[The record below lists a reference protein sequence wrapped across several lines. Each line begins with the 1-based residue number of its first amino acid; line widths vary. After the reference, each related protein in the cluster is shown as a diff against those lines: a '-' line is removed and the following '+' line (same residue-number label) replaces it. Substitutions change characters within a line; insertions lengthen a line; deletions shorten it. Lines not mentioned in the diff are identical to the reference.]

1 MTILALET
9 SCDDT
14 CAAVIGGDG
23 VIRSNVISSQRA
35 HDRFGGVV
43 PEIASRHH
51 LEIVNLV
58 VEQSLAEAHTTLD
71 GVDLVAVTQGPG
83 LVGALL
89 VGLST
94 AKGLAA
100 GRELP
105 LAAIDHLQGHVA
117 ANFLAA
123 DGDRAG
129 APKRLTGAPD
139 GSTGAPDASAGAL
152 GGAAGALG
160 GAAGALGGAAGALG
174 GAAGALGGA
183 TSALGGVTGA
193 PDVATSVPG
202 GATGEDGA
210 SPGGDGPREVFE
222 PPFLCLIAS
231 GGHTLLAH
239 VRDYEGFHTLGRTL
253 DDAAGE
259 AFDKGARMLGL
270 GYPGGPALERLAADG
285 DPSGF
290 EFPASGSR
298 LRGGRGATSAFARG
312 LDFSFAGL
320 KTSLLYQLRELSEEQ
335 RRERAPDL
343 AASYQAAIVDHLMLR
358 AEQAL
363 ELTGLDRLA
372 VGGGVAANG
381 ELRGRLQRLGGKV
394 HVPPRVLCTD
404 NAAMIGSAARFATA
418 LPYPEYLGL
427 DAYATGERPR

>member
-1 MTILALET
+1 MTTLAIET

-14 CAAVIGGDG
+14 CAAVVASDG
-23 VIRSNVISSQRA
+23 AMRSNVISSQEV

-58 VEQSLAEAHTTLD
+58 VERALEQAGVGLD
-71 GVDLVAVTQGPG
+71 DVELVAATQGPG

-100 GRELP
+100 ARKLP
-105 LAAIDHLQGHVA
+105 FAAVDHIQGHVA
-117 ANFLAA
+117 ANFLNE
-123 DGDRAG
+123 
-129 APKRLTGAPD
+129 
-139 GSTGAPDASAGAL
+139 S
-152 GGAAGALG
+152 
-160 GAAGALGGAAGALG
+160 
-174 GAAGALGGA
+174 
-183 TSALGGVTGA
+183 
-193 PDVATSVPG
+193 
-202 GATGEDGA
+202 
-210 SPGGDGPREVFE
+210 FE
-222 PPFLCLIAS
+222 PPFVCLIAS

-239 VRDYEGFHTLGRTL
+239 VSEHDGFETLGRTL

-270 GYPGGPALERLAADG
+270 GYPGGPALDRLASQG
-285 DPSGF
+285 DPKAF

-298 LRGGRGATSAFARG
+298 SRAGASASKPFARS

-320 KTSLLYQLRELSEEQ
+320 KTSLLYQLRDLGPEQ
-335 RRERAPDL
+335 AGERAADL
-343 AASYQAAIVDHLMLR
+343 AASYQGAIVDHLMMR

-363 ELTGLDRLA
+363 EATGLGRLA

-381 ELRGRLQRLGGKV
+381 ELRRRLERLGAEV
-394 HVPPRVLCTD
+394 HVPPRSLCTD
-404 NAAMIGSAARFATA
+404 NAAMIGSAARFTEA
-418 LPYPEYLGL
+418 LPYPRYLDL

>member
-14 CAAVIGGDG
+14 CAAVIGDRGE
-23 VIRSNVISSQRA
+23 IRSNVISSQRA

-51 LEIVNLV
+51 LELVNLV
-58 VEQSLAEAHTTLD
+58 VEQALAEASVTLD
-71 GVDLVAVTQGPG
+71 GIDLVAVTQGPG

-94 AKGLAA
+94 AKALAA
-100 GRELP
+100 ARELP
-105 LAAIDHLQGHVA
+105 LAAVDHLQGHVA
-117 ANFLAA
+117 ANFL
-123 DGDRAG
+123 
-129 APKRLTGAPD
+129 
-139 GSTGAPDASAGAL
+139 
-152 GGAAGALG
+152 
-160 GAAGALGGAAGALG
+160 
-174 GAAGALGGA
+174 
-183 TSALGGVTGA
+183 
-193 PDVATSVPG
+193 VPE
-202 GATGEDGA
+202 A
-210 SPGGDGPREVFE
+210 FE

-239 VRDYEGFHTLGRTL
+239 VHDHTDFDTLGRTL

-270 GYPGGPALERLAADG
+270 GYPGGPALEHLAAEG
-285 DPSGF
+285 DPDAF

-298 LRGGRGATSAFARG
+298 SRGGRGATRAFGRG

-320 KTSLLYQLRELSEEQ
+320 KTSLLYRLRELGEAQ
-335 RRERAPDL
+335 AREHAADL

-363 ELTGLDRLA
+363 ELSGLERLA

-381 ELRGRLQRLGGKV
+381 ELRRRLQELGGSV

-404 NAAMIGSAARFATA
+404 NAAMIGSAARYAPA
-418 LPYPEYLGL
+418 LPYPEYLAL